1 MFIFFKAITAGY
13 FYHVSRLSKGH
24 YRTVKH
30 NQTVMI
36 HPNSS
41 LFEELPRWVLYHELV
56 FTTKEFMRQVTEIE
70 SKWLLEVAP
79 HYYKDRELED
89 STNKKLPKTMGK
101 TNSELK
107 NN

>member
-1 MFIFFKAITAGY
+1 M
-13 FYHVSRLSKGH
+13 SKGN

-30 NQTVMI
+30 NQTVTI

-56 FTTKEFMRQVTEIE
+56 FTTKEFMRTLTEIE

-79 HYYKDRELED
+79 HYYQDRELED
-89 STNKKLPKTMGK
+89 PTNKKLPKTIGK
-101 TNSELK
+101 SSTQLK